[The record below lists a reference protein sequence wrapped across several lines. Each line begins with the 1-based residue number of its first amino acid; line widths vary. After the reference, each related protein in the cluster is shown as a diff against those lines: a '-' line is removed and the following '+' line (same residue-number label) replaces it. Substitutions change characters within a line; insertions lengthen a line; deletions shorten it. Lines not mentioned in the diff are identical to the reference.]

1 VNYIYELPFGPGKSM
16 LGNVH
21 NMLARK
27 ALEGWQI
34 SGLTRLQSGSP
45 DRLTGRNTFNGQ
57 ESGVV
62 LNNMTIQQLNDAVKI
77 RKTTAS
83 NGNGLVYFL
92 PQDLLNNSLAAWEVG
107 GFTLADL
114 DRSKPYIGPQM
125 EAGKLGYRMY
135 LYGPWQAF
143 FNASLSK
150 TTKIGESKSLEIRA
164 QALNLLNSGEFS
176 PRCRRQ

>member
-1 VNYIYELPFGPGKSM
+1 
-16 LGNVH
+16 
-21 NMLARK
+21 
-27 ALEGWQI
+27 
-34 SGLTRLQSGSP
+34 
-45 DRLTGRNTFNGQ
+45 
-57 ESGVV
+57 VV

-164 QALNLLNSGEFS
+164 QALNLLNSANFLLGAAGNEVNSGGITSTFGQTTSAYRDITVSGSSDPGGRVIEFLV
-176 PRCRRQ
+176 RFRF